1 MTGSPEQAVAPGCVV
16 AALGVSVDIDDV
28 RIVTDAT
35 LRAEPGSVVGLIGP
49 NGSGK
54 STLLRTVYRALR
66 PVAGAVLV
74 GGDDVW
80 RLDARTSALRTAV
93 VHQDDRPDLDATVRE
108 TVELGR
114 LPHRRFLRREP
125 DRHRLAVESALAST
139 GLRDLVDRSVGTL
152 SGGERQRT
160 YVARALAQ
168 EAPLLVL
175 DEPINHLD
183 VLAQVE
189 LLELLAQLPATVV
202 VALHDLN
209 HAAAYCDQV
218 VVMRRGRVVTH
229 GPPAD
234 VLTAALVEDVYG
246 VRTAVGTNPLTGR
259 PVLYLGTAVRR
270 RGSGPVSDGS
280 TPTQQGAPS

>member
-1 MTGSPEQAVAPGCVV
+1 MTGSTTPAGPPGCVV
-16 AALGVSVDIDDV
+16 AAHGVSIDIGDL

-35 LRAEPGSVVGLIGP
+35 MRAEPGSVVGLIGP

-54 STLLRTVYRALR
+54 STLLRAIYRALR
-66 PVAGAVLV
+66 PVTGAVLV
-74 GGDDVW
+74 DGEDVC

-114 LPHRRFLRREP
+114 LPHRRLLRREP
-125 DRHRLAVESALAST
+125 DRHRLAVASALART
-139 GLRDLVDRSVGTL
+139 GLGDLVDRPVGTL
-152 SGGERQRT
+152 SGGERQRA

-189 LLELLAQLPATVV
+189 LLELLTQLPATVV

-218 VVMRRGRVVTH
+218 VVMRRGRVVAQ
-229 GPPAD
+229 GPPAA

-259 PVLYLGTAVRR
+259 PVLYLGAAVRR
-270 RGSGPVSDGS
+270 RGSRPLSHGS
-280 TPTQQGAPS
+280 TPTHQGVPS